1 MTFDQAQESFRT
13 CKTCGTACT
22 YLAVAS
28 QRKTDEAICKDTF
41 FNVVG
46 EVANWLS
53 ASDEHLLGFEVAKAR
68 AVAWCKYPRGE
79 P

>member
-1 MTFDQAQESFRT
+1 MTFDQAQESFLT
-13 CKTCGTACT
+13 YKTCRTACT

-28 QRKTDEAICKDTF
+28 QRKTDEAISKDTF

-68 AVAWCKYPRGE
+68 AVAWRK
-79 P
+79 

>member
-1 MTFDQAQESFRT
+1 MTFDQAQELFRT
-13 CKTCGTACT
+13 YKTCRTACT

-28 QRKTDEAICKDTF
+28 QRKTDEAISKDTF

-53 ASDEHLLGFEVAKAR
+53 ASDEHLFGFEVAKAR
-68 AVAWCKYPRGE
+68 AFSWRK
-79 P
+79 

>member
-1 MTFDQAQESFRT
+1 MTFDQAQEMFRT
-13 CKTCGTACT
+13 YKTCTTACT

-28 QRKTDEAICKDTF
+28 QRKAEEAINKDTF

-46 EVANWLS
+46 EVANWPS

-68 AVAWCKYPRGE
+68 VAAWQK
-79 P
+79 

>member
-13 CKTCGTACT
+13 YKTCTTACT

-28 QRKTDEAICKDTF
+28 QRKMDEAISKDTF

-53 ASDEHLLGFEVAKAR
+53 APDEHLFGFEVAKAK
-68 AVAWCKYPRGE
+68 AVAWRK
-79 P
+79 

>member
-13 CKTCGTACT
+13 YKTCRTACT

-28 QRKTDEAICKDTF
+28 QQQTDEAINKDTF

-53 ASDEHLLGFEVAKAR
+53 ASDEDLLGFEVAKA
-68 AVAWCKYPRGE
+68 AWRK
-79 P
+79 